1 MRSQHLA
8 PGEIKPLSPCACL
21 KVPLMHAA
29 FMAIFIRP
37 LTGDVFCGAP
47 AVHDSSWAYGYHAVP
62 MPPCK
67 AAASSPASTPTP
79 SPASQAMIP
88 HRSIASCEQSLPD
101 ATPPTPPT
109 HPPIKTRHS
118 ELKSRPQKTPF
129 LRTFW
134 TSLHVTET
142 SRCQLKTGEI
152 LRRLLNISA
161 P

>member
-47 AVHDSSWAYGYHAVP
+47 AVHDSSWAYGCHAVP

-142 SRCQLKTGEI
+142 SRCQLKTRET
-152 LRRLLNISA
+152 LRCLLII
-161 P
+161 